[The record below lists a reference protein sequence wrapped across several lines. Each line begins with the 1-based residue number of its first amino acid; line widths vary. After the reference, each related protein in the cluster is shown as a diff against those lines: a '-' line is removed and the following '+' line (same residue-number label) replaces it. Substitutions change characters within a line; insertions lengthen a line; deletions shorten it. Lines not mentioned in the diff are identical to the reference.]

1 MLATMD
7 FLTLGELAGGL
18 VLLVGGG
25 SLLVRSASR
34 LAAAFGVP
42 PLVVGLTVVAFGTS
56 APELAVSV
64 EAARTGQAGLALG
77 NVVGSNIFN
86 VLFIL
91 GLSAS
96 ITPLVVQTRFV
107 RREAPLLIIITGM
120 TWLFAAN
127 GRIGVLEGVAL
138 VLGLIAYTAF
148 AIIHGRRETT
158 AVSDEYAHEF
168 GKPGAR
174 WLAEALL
181 ALIALAVLVLG
192 STWFVGGATST
203 ARALGVSELAIGLIV
218 VAPGT
223 SLPEV
228 VTSVIAAL
236 KGERDIA
243 VGNVI
248 GSCLFNLL
256 GVLGITA
263 VVGGGTPVPASALG
277 FDFPVMMAS
286 ALACLPVFLTAHRVD
301 RWEGWVFLGY
311 YAAYVTWLLLAASG
325 HAARE
330 AFGVAMIAFILP
342 LTALAL
348 IAPVL
353 AARRRRL

>member
-1 MLATMD
+1 MLAAMD
-7 FLTLGELAGGL
+7 LLTIGQLAGGL
-18 VLLVGGG
+18 LLLVFGG

-64 EAARTGQAGLALG
+64 EAARIGQAGLALG
-77 NVVGSNIFN
+77 NVLGSNIFN
-86 VLFIL
+86 VLLIL
-91 GLSAS
+91 GLSAI
-96 ITPLVVQTRFV
+96 ITPLVVQQRFV
-107 RREAPLLIIITGM
+107 RREVPLLIVVTGL
-120 TWLFAAN
+120 TWWFAAN
-127 GRIGVLEGVAL
+127 GWLGVVEGTAL
-138 VLGLIAYTAF
+138 ALGLIAYTAW
-148 AIIHGRRETT
+148 AIRHGRRE
-158 AVSDEYAHEF
+158 AAGVAEEYAQEF
-168 GKPGAR
+168 GRAAGR
-174 WLAEALL
+174 WPLEAVL
-181 ALIALAVLVLG
+181 ALVALAVLVLG
-192 STWFVGGATST
+192 STWFVGGATAV
-203 ARALGVSELAIGLIV
+203 ARAFGLSELAIGLLI

-228 VTSVIAAL
+228 ATSVIAAL

-263 VVGGGTPVPASALG
+263 VVNGGAPVPASAIG
-277 FDFPVMMAS
+277 FDFPVMLA
-286 ALACLPVFLTAHRVD
+286 ATIACLPIFLTGHRVD
-301 RWEGWVFLGY
+301 RWEGFVLFGS

-330 AFGVAMIAFILP
+330 ALGVAMLGFVLP
-342 LTALAL
+342 LSALAL
-348 IAPVL
+348 VAPML
-353 AARRRRL
+353 AARRRGP

>member
-1 MLATMD
+1 MLSAMD
-7 FLTLGELAGGL
+7 LQTIGQLLVGL
-18 VLLVGGG
+18 VLLVLGG

-77 NVVGSNIFN
+77 NIVGSNIFN

-91 GLSAS
+91 GVSAS
-96 ITPLVVQTRFV
+96 ITPLVVQQRFV
-107 RREAPLLIIITGM
+107 RREAPLLVVVTGM

-127 GRIGVLEGVAL
+127 GWLGVLEGAAL
-138 VLGLIAYTAF
+138 VLGLIVYTAF
-148 AIIHGRRETT
+148 AIILGRRE
-158 AVSDEYAHEF
+158 AAGVAEEYAHQF
-168 GKPGAR
+168 GRATAR
-174 WLAEALL
+174 WPLEALV
-181 ALIALAVLVLG
+181 ALVALAVLVLG
-192 STWFVGGATST
+192 STWFVGGATAA
-203 ARALGVSELAIGLIV
+203 ARALGVNELAIGLLV

-228 VTSVIAAL
+228 TTSVIAAF

-263 VVGGGTPVPASALG
+263 LVDGGTSVSASALG
-277 FDFPVMMAS
+277 FDFPVMMA
-286 ALACLPVFLTAHRVD
+286 ATLACLPVFLTGHRVD
-301 RWEGWVFLGY
+301 RWEGLVLLGY
-311 YAAYVTWLLLAASG
+311 YAAYVTWLLLAESG

-330 AFGVAMIAFILP
+330 AFGLAMLGFVLP

-348 IAPVL
+348 SAPL
-353 AARRRRL
+353 LARRRRGP